1 MLSDCIRRIGAGLP
15 GLHGPCWRPEHSDLE
30 RTFTSLVLS
39 LVFCASVAGQ
49 RFTIVDD
56 DKLPRFASVSIT
68 PGDPDSRAGGI
79 TWPSGR
85 FVQDNADMRSA
96 VTLAFFGVWPYQLPT
111 TLPGPL
117 RDRYSIDARMPD
129 GAIES
134 RYLMIRALLID
145 RFKMRFH
152 LETREQDGFALT
164 LLRNDGQLGPNMR
177 HAMVDCVAR
186 SDAQR
191 RNETVPPLPVGT
203 RCGMDAGPGRFN
215 ISGMDVS
222 VLLQSLENE
231 VGKPVV
237 NRTGLTGAVDVT

>member
-1 MLSDCIRRIGAGLP
+1 
-15 GLHGPCWRPEHSDLE
+15 
-30 RTFTSLVLS
+30 
-39 LVFCASVAGQ
+39 
-49 RFTIVDD
+49 
-56 DKLPRFASVSIT
+56 
-68 PGDPDSRAGGI
+68 
-79 TWPSGR
+79 
-85 FVQDNADMRSA
+85 
-96 VTLAFFGVWPYQLPT
+96 VWPYQLPT
-111 TLPGPL
+111 TLPEPL

-129 GAIES
+129 GASIDS

-152 LETREQDGFALT
+152 LETREQDGFGLT

-191 RNETVPPLPVGT
+191 RNETVPPMPVGT
-203 RCGMDAGPGRFN
+203 RCGTDAGPGRLN

-222 VLLQSLENE
+222 LLLLNLENE

-237 NRTGLTGAVDVT
+237 NRTGLTGAVDVTLRWGIASPAPLRANRSDPSLFTSIEEQLGLRLEPGKVPVDYLIIDHVERPEPD